1 MNKVLTSRS
10 GPLVAG
16 GLIGLIAVAL
26 VYYGNPGNMGFCV
39 ACFTRD
45 IAGALGLHRAAV
57 VQYFRPEIPGFI
69 LGSFLSALL
78 FREYAP
84 RGGSS
89 PVVRFALGVCAMF
102 GALVFLGCPWRAYL
116 RVAGGDWNA
125 LYGVGG
131 LAVGVLLGIGFLM
144 SGFTLGAAERNPRG
158 AGLVMPVLALALLAF
173 LFRDP
178 LLEALKPML
187 DSLKPMLGMAPAA
200 EVASGDVKAAEAA
213 ASVFFT
219 SEKGPGSQHAPA
231 LISLGAGLLV
241 GWLAQ
246 RSRFCTVG
254 AIRDLF
260 MMGDAHL
267 FKGIVAFTVV
277 AFAANYGLGFFKP
290 GFEGQPIAH
299 SDQTWNFLGMVLSGL
314 AFTLAGGCP
323 GRQLIMAGEGD
334 NDAGVFV
341 LGMLVGAAMAHN
353 LSAASSG
360 AGVGPMGIPV
370 TIICLVFCLAVG
382 LFCRQKMA

>member
-1 MNKVLTSRS
+1 MDKVLTSRQ
-10 GPLVAG
+10 GPWVAG

-26 VYYGNPGNMGFCV
+26 VWLGNPGNMGFCV

-45 IAGALGLHRAAV
+45 IAGALGFHRAGV
-57 VQYFRPEIPGFI
+57 VQYIRPEIPGFV

-89 PVVRFALGVCAMF
+89 PMIRFGLGVCAMF

-125 LYGVGG
+125 LYGMGG
-131 LAVGVLLGIGFLM
+131 LLVGVQVGIAFLW
-144 SGFTLGAAERNPRG
+144 SGFSLGAAERNPKG
-158 AGLVMPVLALALLAF
+158 AGLVMPLIALGLLAF
-173 LFRDP
+173 LF
-178 LLEALKPML
+178 L
-187 DSLKPMLGMAPAA
+187 APTFGPEGSGPIFFSKEPPGAA
-200 EVASGDVKAAEAA
+200 
-213 ASVFFT
+213 
-219 SEKGPGSQHAPA
+219 HAPA
-231 LISLGAGLLV
+231 LISLAGGLLV

-254 AIRDLF
+254 ALRDLL

-267 FKGIVAFTVV
+267 FKGILAFTLV
-277 AFAANYGLGFFKP
+277 AFAGNYGIDYFKLASKTFFNP
-290 GFEGQPIAH
+290 GFTGQPVAH
-299 SDQTWNFLGMVLSGL
+299 SDHLWNFLGMVLSGL

-334 NDAGVFV
+334 NDAGIFV
-341 LGMLVGAAMAHN
+341 LGMMAGAAMAHN
-353 LSAASSG
+353 FAAASSG
-360 AGVGPMGIPV
+360 KGIGPMGIHV
-370 TIICLVFCLAVG
+370 TVIGLVFCLAVG
-382 LFCRQKMA
+382 VLCRSRME

>member
-1 MNKVLTSRS
+1 MDKMLTSRQ

-16 GLIGLIAVAL
+16 GIIGLIAVGLAWA
-26 VYYGNPGNMGFCV
+26 GNPGNMGFCV

-45 IAGALGLHRAAV
+45 IAGALGFHRAGV
-57 VQYFRPEIPGFI
+57 VQYIRPEIAGFV
-69 LGSFLSALL
+69 LGSFLSSLA

-89 PVVRFALGVCAMF
+89 PMVRFALGAFAML

-131 LAVGVLLGIGFLM
+131 LAVGVIIGIGFLM
-144 SGFTLGAAERNPRG
+144 KGFTLGPAERDPKA
-158 AGLVMPVLALALLAF
+158 AGLVMPLVALGLLAF
-173 LFRDP
+173 LF
-178 LLEALKPML
+178 L
-187 DSLKPMLGMAPAA
+187 APKFGPEGA
-200 EVASGDVKAAEAA
+200 GPI
-213 ASVFFT
+213 FF
-219 SEKGPGSQHAPA
+219 SESGPGSMHAPMLA
-231 LISLGAGLLV
+231 ALGAGLVV

-254 AIRDLF
+254 ALRDLF

-267 FKGIVAFTVV
+267 FKGIVAFLVV
-277 AFAANYGLGFFKP
+277 ALAANYGLGLFKP
-290 GFEGQPIAH
+290 GFEGQPVAH

-334 NDAGVFV
+334 SDAGAFV
-341 LGMLVGAAMAHN
+341 LGMLVGAAVAHN
-353 LSAASSG
+353 FSAASSG
-360 AGVGPMGIPV
+360 AGIGPMGMHV
-370 TIICLVFCLAVG
+370 TIIGLVFCVGVG
-382 LFCRQKMA
+382 LFCRSRTA